1 MQAARPGTHAPLTY
15 VDFVNLVLIALSTR
29 AYIYTMITTAPLS
42 EPHVTLELIARE
54 AGVSPSTV
62 SRILNGTAKVSADK
76 RKVVEETIARF
87 NFQPNLMAR
96 SLALGQTCTIGVLTQ
111 FIESPFYGEA
121 LRGIED
127 ALSATAYSPL
137 FVSGHWN
144 LKQEEAR
151 MRLLLARRVDGVI
164 ILTGRLSDPQLLSY
178 AQRLPIVV
186 TGRRLSAPKLVS
198 FDFDDFQGAR
208 DATRHLID
216 LGHTRIA
223 FISGPH
229 DHPDAIER
237 LGGYRQ
243 AYSDAGL
250 TLIPE
255 LLVVADFLEA
265 GGMLAIHQ
273 LLESRENFTAIFA
286 ANDQMAYGARL
297 ALYRRNIRV
306 PDEISLVGYDDLPN
320 STYSMPPLTTV
331 RQPVYDM
338 GKLAA
343 QAMLKLIAGEAAE
356 IAAPPLE
363 LVVRESTRRVRR

>member
-1 MQAARPGTHAPLTY
+1 MLDTE
-15 VDFVNLVLIALSTR
+15 
-29 AYIYTMITTAPLS
+29 TTPQS
-42 EPHVTLELIARE
+42 HVTLELIARE

-62 SRILNGTAKVSADK
+62 SRILNGTATVSEKK
-76 RKVVEETIARF
+76 RLAVEATIARF

-96 SLALGQTCTIGVLTQ
+96 SLAMGQTYTIGVLTQ

-127 ALSATAYSPL
+127 ALASTPYSPL

-144 LKQEEAR
+144 LKKEEAR
-151 MRLLLARRVDGVI
+151 MRLLQARRVDGVI
-164 ILTGRLSDPQLLSY
+164 ILTGRLSDEQLLHY

-186 TGRRLSAPKLVS
+186 TGRQLSAPKLVS
-198 FDFDDFQGAR
+198 FDVNDFEGAR
-208 DATRHLID
+208 DATRHLIE

-223 FISGPH
+223 FISGPD

-237 LGGYRQ
+237 LRGYRQ
-243 AYSDAGL
+243 AHADAGL
-250 TLIPE
+250 ALVPE
-255 LLVVADFLEA
+255 LVVAADFLES

-273 LLESRENFTAIFA
+273 LLESRQNFTAVFA

-297 ALYRRNIRV
+297 ALYRRNMRV
-306 PDEISLVGYDDLPN
+306 PEEISLVGYDDLPN

-331 RQPVYDM
+331 RQPVYEI

-343 QAMLKLIAGEAAE
+343 QAMLRLIAGETVD

-363 LVVRESTRRVRR
+363 LVIRESTRRVRR